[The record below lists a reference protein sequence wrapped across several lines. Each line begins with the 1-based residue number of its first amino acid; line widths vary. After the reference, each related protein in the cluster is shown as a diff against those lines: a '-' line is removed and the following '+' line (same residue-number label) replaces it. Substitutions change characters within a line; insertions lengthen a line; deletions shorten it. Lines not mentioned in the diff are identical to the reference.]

1 MRDSL
6 IMRAFPS
13 IGESERG
20 WTAGI
25 IWPHRGE
32 VNPLTRRDANLKAL
46 DLASVLDVLAR
57 DEVKT
62 RDDDRNG

>member
-6 IMRAFPS
+6 VMRAFPC

-32 VNPLTRRDANLKAL
+32 VHPLARGYANLKAL
-46 DLASVLDVLAR
+46 DLASVLDVLAS